1 MIHTVLT
8 AVTDQLNEFMRN
20 ELGQA
25 EDMVVM
31 NSLVDLRGDVSM
43 LIENRVCLFLMRV
56 EEEKIAKSGGFQSY
70 AGSPPPMHMNLYLV
84 FAAHFPD
91 PNYKEALHFI
101 SMVIEFFQG
110 KSVFDKFNTPGLS
123 ANIDRLI
130 FEFVNQDIQEM
141 NNMWSLIGAK
151 YLPSVVYKVRMLTFS
166 QFMVREEVP
175 SIVRPAKRPHKGADL
190 LRAAGDAALGALG
203 RRLQDKA
210 GESDMDIPGETDAGG
225 DGPAT

>member
-1 MIHTVLT
+1 
-8 AVTDQLNEFMRN
+8 
-20 ELGQA
+20 
-25 EDMVVM
+25 
-31 NSLVDLRGDVSM
+31 
-43 LIENRVCLFLMRV
+43 
-56 EEEKIAKSGGFQSY
+56 
-70 AGSPPPMHMNLYLV
+70 MHMNLYLV

-101 SMVIEFFQG
+101 SLVIEFFQG

-166 QFMVREEVP
+166 QSMVREEVP
-175 SIVRPAKRPHKGADL
+175 GIVRPAKRPTRAAEL
-190 LRAAGDAALGALG
+190 LRAGGAAALDALG
-203 RRLQDKA
+203 RRLEERA
-210 GESDMDIPGETDAGG
+210 GERGTDSPEETGG
-225 DGPAT
+225 IDGAPAT

>member
-1 MIHTVLT
+1 
-8 AVTDQLNEFMRN
+8 
-20 ELGQA
+20 
-25 EDMVVM
+25 
-31 NSLVDLRGDVSM
+31 
-43 LIENRVCLFLMRV
+43 
-56 EEEKIAKSGGFQSY
+56 
-70 AGSPPPMHMNLYLV
+70 
-84 FAAHFPD
+84 
-91 PNYKEALHFI
+91 
-101 SMVIEFFQG
+101 MVIEFFQG

-166 QFMVREEVP
+166 QSMLREEVP

-203 RRLQDKA
+203 RRLQDNA

>member
-1 MIHTVLT
+1 MIHAVLT
-8 AVTDQLNEFMRN
+8 AVADQLNEFMRN

-56 EEEKIAKSGGFQSY
+56 EEEKLAKSGGFQSNP
-70 AGSPPPMHMNLYLV
+70 GSPPPMHMNLYLV

-101 SMVIEFFQG
+101 SLVIEFFQG

-166 QFMVREEVP
+166 QSMVREEVP
-175 SIVRPAKRPHKGADL
+175 SIVRPAKRPHKAADL
-190 LRAAGDAALGALG
+190 LRAGGAAALGALG
-203 RRLQDKA
+203 RRLEEKA
-210 GESDMDIPGETDAGG
+210 RERGTDNPDETEGN
-225 DGPAT
+225 DGAPAT

>member
-56 EEEKIAKSGGFQSY
+56 EEEKIAKSGGFQSH

-166 QFMVREEVP
+166 QSMLREEVP

-203 RRLQDKA
+203 RRLQDNA